1 MKDIFYENHS
11 YEDTE
16 LPFIFH
22 FETARNHQPYY
33 PMHWHENI
41 ELLYFVEGEGIVT
54 CNGEQIKARKG
65 ELVVIN
71 SSAIHDIAAASMGC
85 RYYCLIVDKT
95 FCEEH
100 QLYFGEGMLQS
111 WIFRE
116 DISQLF
122 EQIIEEYAGQRPY
135 YKTQLKSHILTMMI
149 VLGRDFAMNYEK
161 SYDHSGEYKKLE
173 MIKKAL
179 SYIHVHYLDTIII
192 DELSEEIG
200 FSKYY
205 LCRSFKEITGKTILE
220 YTNFLKCD
228 YARKLIMSG
237 KYNVTESAE
246 KSGFSNQSYFTKT
259 YKKYM
264 GVIPSSHLF

>member
-11 YEDTE
+11 YEDTQ

-22 FETARNHQPYY
+22 FETAHYHQPYY
-33 PMHWHENI
+33 PLHWHENI
-41 ELLYFVEGEGIVT
+41 ELLYFVDGEGIVT
-54 CNGEQIKARKG
+54 CNGERIHAKAG
-65 ELVVIN
+65 EIVVIN
-71 SSAIHDIAAASMGC
+71 SSVIHDTAAASEEC
-85 RYYCLIVDKT
+85 RYYCLIIDKA

-100 QLYFGEGMLQS
+100 QLYFNEEMLQN
-111 WIFRE
+111 WICRS
-116 DISQLF
+116 DIQQIF
-122 EQIIEEYAGQRPY
+122 EQIVAEYREEKLY
-135 YKTQLKSHILTMMI
+135 YKIQLKAHILTMLI
-149 VLGRDFAMNYEK
+149 TLGRDFASHQKPYA
-161 SYDHSGEYKKLE
+161 DHSGEYKKLE

-179 SYIHVHYLDTIII
+179 SYIHENYLDTIII

-259 YKKYM
+259 YKRYM
-264 GVIPSSHLF
+264 GAIPSSHIL